1 MNIRL
6 SFLSKGRVNNLN
18 LIRMLAAIG
27 VLISHSFPLTLGRG
41 TGDFISNLFGVKIGT
56 SSPFINI
63 LSSFPVVLVF
73 ATFSWHI
80 VEKPALCRKILG
92 KVKS

>member
-1 MNIRL
+1 MNTSL
-6 SFLSKGRVNNLN
+6 SFLSKGRVNNFN

-27 VLISHSFPLTLGRG
+27 VIISHSFPLTLGRG
-41 TGDFISNLFGVKIGT
+41 AGDLISNSFGVPIGT
-56 SSPFINI
+56 IYLYVF
-63 LSSFPVVLVF
+63 LPVALVF

-80 VEKPALCRKILG
+80 VEKPALCWKILG

>member
-41 TGDFISNLFGVKIGT
+41 AGDLISNSFGVPIGNGLD
-56 SSPFINI
+56 IN
-63 LSSFPVVLVF
+63 LSTASYVRYHTLS
-73 ATFSWHI
+73 T
-80 VEKPALCRKILG
+80 
-92 KVKS
+92 

>member
-1 MNIRL
+1 MNTSL
-6 SFLSKGRVNNLN
+6 SFLSKGRVNNFN

-27 VLISHSFPLTLGRG
+27 VLISHSFPITLGRG
-41 TGDFISNLFGVKIGT
+41 AGDLISNSFGVKIGT

-63 LSSFPVVLVF
+63 LCSFPVVLVF

-80 VEKPALCRKILG
+80 VKKPALCWKILG